1 MRWETNNGFYEDNKD
16 YVHTFIIV
24 MVLCLAGVWLC
35 YDNARNRPVYKDTD
49 NAMADVNK
57 RIENLE
63 QRINRIQ
70 ERNSAIEKAV
80 SGISATVTAGRENA
94 VTVADGIERA
104 DERLDGI
111 IQRQGRIENII
122 ADIEAK
128 NRQRKVHSQ
137 ETVVAEQTLVYTWWN
152 GCGNRNRSRK

>member
-1 MRWETNNGFYEDNKD
+1 MRWEIKDFYEKNKS
-16 YVHTFIIV
+16 YTITFVIV
-24 MVLCLAGVWLC
+24 MALCLVGIWLVRD
-35 YDNARNRPVYKDTD
+35 YYRNEPVYKDTD

-122 ADIEAK
+122 ADIEAI
-128 NRQRKVHSQ
+128 NRQGK
-137 ETVVAEQTLVYTWWN
+137 TN
-152 GCGNRNRSRK
+152 P